1 MTDIKTESW
10 YIMFKKS
17 KHRFDKKGKRAVALL
32 TATALSCG
40 FTGCSKNETS
50 APTNSAQNVSQ
61 STSQSGL
68 DSISEQTSFDIEVV
82 RKSLIVKDVPFELP
96 KRIGDLD
103 GAWTYKKR
111 ETHYVDDTGLADFYY
126 NGKEMFV
133 AGIGDFKEGKE
144 DDGFI
149 YDIALESDDCSIG
162 GITPNISTNAD
173 VLKKYG
179 NPAKINIYEERGLYR
194 YIYGTQDSNQE
205 MFKIEHSQM
214 FTVVFYA
221 ENDVVQG
228 VRVVYNTLRD

>member
-1 MTDIKTESW
+1 MFSKIK
-10 YIMFKKS
+10 
-17 KHRFDKKGKRAVALL
+17 HGFDGKGKRLVALIL
-32 TATALSCG
+32 AASMLCG
-40 FTGCSKNETS
+40 ITGCSKNETS
-50 APTNSAQNVSQ
+50 VLTSSAQNVSQ
-61 STSQSGL
+61 STSQSGM

-103 GAWTYKKR
+103 DAWTFKRR
-111 ETHYVDDTGLADFYY
+111 ETHYVDNTGLADFYY

-144 DDGFI
+144 DDGYI

-162 GITPNISTNAD
+162 GITPNVSTKDD
-173 VLKKYG
+173 VVKKYG
-179 NPAKINIYEERGLYR
+179 NPAKINTYEKRGLYR

-205 MFKIEHSQM
+205 LFKIEHSQM

>member
-1 MTDIKTESW
+1 MFSIIK
-10 YIMFKKS
+10 
-17 KHRFDKKGKRAVALL
+17 HGFDMKAKRLVALIL
-32 TATALSCG
+32 AASMLCG
-40 FTGCSKNETS
+40 ITGCSKNEISVLTS
-50 APTNSAQNVSQ
+50 SAQNVSQ
-61 STSQSGL
+61 STSQSGM

-96 KRIGDLD
+96 KRNGDLD
-103 GAWTYKKR
+103 DAWTFKRR
-111 ETHYVDDTGLADFYY
+111 ETHYVDNTGLADFYY

-144 DDGFI
+144 DDGYI

-162 GITPNISTNAD
+162 GITPNVSTKDD
-173 VLKKYG
+173 VVKKYG
-179 NPAKINIYEERGLYR
+179 NQAKINTYEERGLYR

-205 MFKIEHSQM
+205 LFKIEHSQM

>member
-1 MTDIKTESW
+1 
-10 YIMFKKS
+10 MFSKL
-17 KHRFDKKGKRAVALL
+17 KHRFDVKGKRAVALL
-32 TATALSCG
+32 IATTLSCG
-40 FTGCSKNETS
+40 ITGCSKNETS
-50 APTNSAQNVSQ
+50 VLTSSAQNVSQ
-61 STSQSGL
+61 STSQSGV

-103 GAWTYKKR
+103 DAWTFKRR
-111 ETHYVDDTGLADFYY
+111 ETHYVDNTGLADFYY

-144 DDGFI
+144 DDGYI

-162 GITPNISTNAD
+162 GITPNVSTKSD

-179 NPAKINIYEERGLYR
+179 EPSKINNFEDRGLYR
-194 YIYGTQDSNQE
+194 YIYGIQDSNQKL
-205 MFKIEHSQM
+205 FFIEHSQM

-221 ENDVVQG
+221 ESDVVQG
-228 VRVVYNTLRD
+228 VRVVYNTLDE